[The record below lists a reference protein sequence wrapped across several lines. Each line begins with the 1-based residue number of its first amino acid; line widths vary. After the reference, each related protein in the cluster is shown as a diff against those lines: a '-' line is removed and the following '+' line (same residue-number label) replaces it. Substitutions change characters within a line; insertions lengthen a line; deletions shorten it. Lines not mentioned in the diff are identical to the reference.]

1 MKSVWA
7 LLFLALTSLTLAN
20 AAPTAK
26 VNETAADCSNIKD
39 WTFFNAQV
47 TDNNLGGVGP
57 NNTSG
62 AQEIRYSNVADEIDL
77 VLSIDTT
84 HQAKP
89 YVTNPTC
96 KDAAGNKCVIG
107 KDAGCPKP
115 GMTCGDDNNGFSG
128 KFGQV
133 NVKGGTSVAMKFTL
147 VDAGTENPVDIA
159 PGQTVFFS
167 VFDFDSSI
175 VGAHE
180 YVDFT
185 TPLDSHRTTPTTTVK
200 LTGDDKHLYAQSGR
214 QGDDSD
220 NPTDPLNMTQ
230 LQLDSAVWVTYTG
243 RNTWGM
249 TFGESG
255 NPKGKGG
262 RNLMFAGRAEGDCPP
277 GPAPFP
283 KGACDTG
290 LEGMIKG
297 GGRVCCPVEC
307 GQTGK
312 WEKWAGAPNA
322 CAGPGC
328 DKGPDGVRNDN
339 RYQDCCLGKP
349 IIFGNDKAK
358 IDVAYDKNRNPPE
371 PYGIVHKRRFCTS
384 LTPDPGT
391 DGPPCINKLSR
402 DPNPNSYDELQ

>member
-57 NNTSG
+57 NKTSG

-328 DKGPDGVRNDN
+328 DKGPDGVRNEN

-358 IDVAYDKNRNPPE
+358 IDVAYDKNRKPPE